1 MKRRRLLFVEIL
13 IVGLLFCLYS
23 CSDQTVDQMNYTY
36 EPGQNSPPYTPV
48 LYNRSQSAVTN
59 S

>member
-1 MKRRRLLFVEIL
+1 MKRRRLLFVEIF

-36 EPGQNSPPYTPV
+36 EPGVGQIKTK
-48 LYNRSQSAVTN
+48 RIIQ
-59 S
+59 